1 MVKARKKRAVAKRS
15 KPPEKKSARVESKSP
30 NPLSELML
38 RTSMRDGTSWGG
50 FVWPASGMVEPTH
63 WSPHPSCGDGLH
75 GLYQGCGDAS
85 LLIRDDGHEIWQLV
99 AVDPKTAVDLGGK
112 VKVPRGE
119 VVYSGDQAG
128 AIKILLERYPALP
141 FVGKPATAGTRGSA
155 TAGDEGSATAGYAGS
170 ATAGTGGSATAGTR
184 GSATA
189 GYAGSATAGDEG
201 SATAG
206 TRGSATAGYAGS
218 ATAGD
223 EGSATAGTRGSATAG
238 YAGSAT
244 AGDEGSATA
253 GTRGSATAGYAGSA
267 TAGDEGS
274 ATAGDAGAVAAGLHA
289 VIVIRISSSA
299 PAIAVVDGVR
309 IPTDTWCGRRGREI
323 VPLSSPEI
331 DGANTSAWARGICAG
346 DVLCRFLRRAASGA
360 LVVRP

>member
-206 TRGSATAGYAGS
+206 
-218 ATAGD
+218 
-223 EGSATAGTRGSATAG
+223 
-238 YAGSAT
+238 
-244 AGDEGSATA
+244 
-253 GTRGSATAGYAGSA
+253 
-267 TAGDEGS
+267 
-274 ATAGDAGAVAAGLHA
+274 DAGAVAAGLHA